1 MNQVNVIGIRS
12 MEFPETRALLL
23 LEVVYNGNTYDWQ
36 IFCKEGMNHN
46 DFLTEEIKQ
55 KIYDDIQKKEDEWEN
70 LTPKTR
76 TVSDILGDGE
86 MVVDIQKEEI
96 VKPDIPDYY
105 AKRRNEYPPLGD
117 QFDAIF
123 KGVDSSEYQNILQ
136 RIQEVKQKYPKT

>member
-1 MNQVNVIGIRS
+1 

-36 IFCKEGMNHN
+36 IFCKEGMSHN

-105 AKRRNEYPPLGD
+105 AKRRNEYPALGD

-123 KGVDSSEYQNILQ
+123 KGVDSLEYQNILQ